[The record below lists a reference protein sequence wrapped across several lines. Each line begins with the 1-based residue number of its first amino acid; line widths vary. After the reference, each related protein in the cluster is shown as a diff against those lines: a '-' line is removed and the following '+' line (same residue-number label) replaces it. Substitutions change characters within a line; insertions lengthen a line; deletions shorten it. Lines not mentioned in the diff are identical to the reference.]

1 MHHRIT
7 SGKEPILSMPSM
19 QSATETRFAY
29 GEALLE
35 LGKERPTVVVL
46 DADLYKSTRTVLFR
60 DAFPERFI
68 DIGISEAD
76 MVSTAAGMAA
86 SGLIPYCN
94 SFAMF
99 VPGVCYMPI
108 RTQIAYPSLPVKLIG
123 SSCGLTQGPDGAS
136 HQSLED
142 ISLMRGLPNMI
153 VVSPADDVETRQA
166 TFALADWP
174 GPVYMRV
181 ARYPVP
187 RLFDDTYRFA
197 IGKAARLRAGDEV
210 VIFATGLM
218 VSKALVA
225 AVELARDGV
234 DVGVVNI
241 STIKPLDETTVR
253 EAAAKAALVVTAEDH
268 SIIGGLG
275 SAVAECLAET
285 RPAAPLLRLGVR
297 DCFGESGLADELLEK
312 HGLQPRGIRASIL
325 QRLASPRKA

>member
-1 MHHRIT
+1 MT
-7 SGKEPILSMPSM
+7 TCM
-19 QSATETRFAY
+19 ETRFAY
-29 GEALLE
+29 GEALVE
-35 LGKERPTVVVL
+35 LGKQRPRVVVL

-99 VPGVCYMPI
+99 VPGICYMPI

-123 SSCGLTQGPDGAS
+123 SSGGLTQGPDGAS

-142 ISLMRGLPNMI
+142 ISLMRGLPNMV
-153 VVSPADDVETRQA
+153 VVSPADNVETRQA

-174 GPVYMRV
+174 GPAYMRV
-181 ARYPVP
+181 GRYPVP
-187 RLFDDTYRFA
+187 RLFDSDYCFV
-197 IGKAARLRAGDEV
+197 IGQAARVRAGDEV
-210 VIFATGLM
+210 VIFATGHI
-218 VSKALVA
+218 VSKALA
-225 AVELARDGV
+225 AAEQLAREGV
-234 DVGVVNI
+234 DAGVINI
-241 STIKPLDETTVR
+241 STIKPLDETAVW
-253 EAAAKAALVVTAEDH
+253 EAAAKAALIVTAEEH

-285 RPAAPLLRLGVR
+285 RPAAPLLRLAVR

-312 HGLQPRGIRASIL
+312 HGLQPSGIRASVL
-325 QRLASPRKA
+325 QRLTLLRKT

>member
-1 MHHRIT
+1 M
-7 SGKEPILSMPSM
+7 SSCV
-19 QSATETRFAY
+19 ETRFAY

-35 LGKERPTVVVL
+35 LGTQRSDVVVL
-46 DADLYKSTRTVLFR
+46 DADLYRSTRTVLFR
-60 DAFPERFI
+60 DAFPDRFI

-99 VPGVCYMPI
+99 VPGLCYIPI
-108 RTQIAYPSLPVKLIG
+108 RTQIAYPALPVKLIG
-123 SSCGLTQGPDGAS
+123 SSSGLTQGPDGAS

-142 ISLMRGLPNMI
+142 ISLMRSLPNMI

-174 GPVYMRV
+174 GPAYMRLG
-181 ARYPVP
+181 RYPVP
-187 RLFDDTYRFA
+187 RLNDDNYRFA
-197 IGKAARLRAGDEV
+197 IGKSARLRVGDEV
-210 VIFATGLM
+210 VIFATGHM
-218 VSKALVA
+218 VSKALA
-225 AVELARDGV
+225 ASELLAHEGV
-234 DVGVVNI
+234 DAGVINV
-241 STIKPLDETTVR
+241 STIKPLDEAAIR
-253 EAAAKAALVVTAEDH
+253 EAAAKAALVVTAEEH

-275 SAVAECLAET
+275 SAVAECLAEI

-312 HGLQPRGIRASIL
+312 HGLQPTRICASIV
-325 QRLASPRKA
+325 QRLRTIKSLS